1 MTAAT
6 ANTAAA
12 VDAATSRRRR
22 PLSVLRGSRRIAAV
36 SALIVLGLVS
46 FGAISAPLL
55 TPHQPGTIRLASRLA
70 PPAWTAGGKPDHLL
84 GTDQLGR
91 DVLSRLAFGARVSLL
106 VGFSAVA
113 LSGVIGV
120 TLGLIAGYYG
130 GWFDDVIMRLADFE
144 LAFPFI
150 LLAIAVLAVLG
161 PGLEKVILVLS
172 LTGWAQYCRLTR
184 AQVLSLRETE
194 FVEAARTIGASTARV
209 LRRHVLP
216 NTLAPVIVI
225 ASFSVAGVIIA
236 EASLSFLGLGVP
248 PAVPSWGGM
257 LAEGRAYIER
267 AWWLVTFPG
276 LMLMLTVLSINV
288 LGDAIRDALDPRLRG
303 V

>member
-1 MTAAT
+1 MSAAT
-6 ANTAAA
+6 NTAVAA
-12 VDAATSRRRR
+12 GAGVVRRRR
-22 PLSVLRGSRRIAAV
+22 PLAVLRGSRRVAAA
-36 SALIVLGLVS
+36 SALVILGFVS
-46 FGAISAPLL
+46 TGAIAAPLL
-55 TPHQPGTIRLASRLA
+55 TPHLPGTIDIANRLV
-70 PPAWTAGGKPDHLL
+70 PPAWATGGRAVHPL

-91 DVLSRLAFGARVSLL
+91 DVFSRLAFGARVSLL
-106 VGFSAVA
+106 VGLSAVA
-113 LSGVIGV
+113 ISGMIGV
-120 TLGLIAGYYG
+120 SLGLIAGYYG

-150 LLAIAVLAVLG
+150 LLAIAILAVLG
-161 PGLEKVILVLS
+161 PGLEKVILVLG

-184 AQVLSLRETE
+184 AQVLGLRETE
-194 FVEAARTIGASTARV
+194 FVEAARTIGASTARI
-209 LRRHVLP
+209 LIRHVLP
-216 NTLAPVIVI
+216 NALAPVIVI

-257 LAEGRAYIER
+257 LSEGRAYIER

-303 V
+303 L

>member
-1 MTAAT
+1 MTAA
-6 ANTAAA
+6 ANTAVAA
-12 VDAATSRRRR
+12 SAGGIRRRR
-22 PLSVLRGSRRIAAV
+22 PLSVLRGSRRIAAA
-36 SALIVLGLVS
+36 SALVVLALVS
-46 FGAISAPLL
+46 TGAIAAPLL
-55 TPHQPGTIRLASRLA
+55 TPHRPGTIDIANRLVA
-70 PPAWTAGGKPDHLL
+70 PAWASGGRAGHLL

-91 DVLSRLAFGARVSLL
+91 DVFSRLAFGARVSLL
-106 VGFSAVA
+106 VGLSAVVI
-113 LSGVIGV
+113 SGVIGV
-120 TLGLIAGYYG
+120 ALGLIAGYYG

-150 LLAIAVLAVLG
+150 LLAIAILAALG
-161 PGLEKVILVLS
+161 PGLEKVILVLG

-184 AQVLSLRETE
+184 AQVLGLRETE
-194 FVEAARTIGASTARV
+194 FVEAARTIGASTARI
-209 LRRHVLP
+209 LKRHVLP

-257 LAEGRAYIER
+257 LSEGRAYLER

-303 V
+303 I